1 LERLVYNWDASQ
13 VNIKEEKD
21 KQDLIKTKQNTKPV
35 NAAAG
40 NDKSSTSSVAT
51 TENKSSVPLSSGNQ
65 PSAPLSSGNKSLG
78 NKIDSGE
85 QSSDTHTYAEKKVN
99 AIDDVL
105 LGLQAEDPKIHPLSK

>member
-1 LERLVYNWDASQ
+1 MYNWDASQ

-35 NAAAG
+35 NAAAR

-51 TENKSSVPLSSGNQ
+51 TGNKSSVPPSTGNQ

-99 AIDDVL
+99 AIDEFMRSPTNKL
-105 LGLQAEDPKIHPLSK
+105 YALFLSYSQCV